1 MSGRQHCPA
10 SNSMSLAEARESGL
24 LDLWCPRRAK
34 QNQTKAFNRRHKSA
48 SPMAGKHELQD
59 SAAAKIKD
67 GDVRVLS
74 MPFPPSVNNYWQRSS
89 DGGVHIGKA
98 GRDFIETISK
108 LVMINRWRGLVGDAL
123 CDLALMLVPPD
134 RKTPHDCDNFCKA
147 TLDAFTKAGVWIDDV
162 QVKSIKVVML
172 PPDVGGT
179 GRAEVA
185 ERLHGGHT
193 VTTAAQLLE

>member
-1 MSGRQHCPA
+1 MSSRQKCPA
-10 SNSMSLAEARESGL
+10 SNSMSLQDARESGL

-34 QNQTKAFNRRHKSA
+34 QNHGKSFKRKHKPD
-48 SPMAGKHELQD
+48 SPVLGSELQG
-59 SAAAKIKD
+59 STEPKIKT
-67 GDVRVLS
+67 GEVRSLAI
-74 MPFPPSVNNYWQRSS
+74 PFPPSVNTYWTQIPN
-89 DGGVHIGKA
+89 GGKCIGKA
-98 GRDFIETISK
+98 GYAFIAAISD
-108 LVMINRWRGLVGDAL
+108 LVMVNRWSGLIGDAL

-134 RKTPHDCDNFCKA
+134 VNVPHDCDNFCKA
-147 TLDAFTKAGVWIDDV
+147 TLDAFTKAGVWVDDV

-185 ERLHGGHT
+185 VRLHGGHT